1 MRWDDEGN
9 GEIYTERTKV
19 EVAEDALNGNNL
31 YVVENGRE
39 YRLVSLRERMM
50 AFEPNKRPKRSNLIG
65 HDLRGKELNSE
76 APSVPPNGT
85 HSPAELHPALHTDV
99 DDEDV
104 NVVQAEVS
112 ATAGAVASALS
123 AEPVKC
129 KNLPYIVE
137 EREVLQNIRIV
148 KNVRNMFVK

>member
-1 MRWDDEGN
+1 MFLLRFDSEYGGQSFGFTSD
-9 GEIYTERTKV
+9 GESDFV
-19 EVAEDALNGNNL
+19 
-31 YVVENGRE
+31 
-39 YRLVSLRERMM
+39 
-50 AFEPNKRPKRSNLIG
+50 
-65 HDLRGKELNSE
+65 H
-76 APSVPPNGT
+76 
-85 HSPAELHPALHTDV
+85 